1 MQFNPNLRL
10 KYNIWK
16 FVAGLKPKYILVVL
30 GIVIPLSVYFTF
42 QLKFSYDYEDF
53 FPKGDPDLDFYYTF
67 RDQFEH
73 DDNFLLVGVK
83 PEKGVFELNFLTS
96 LDSATNKIQR
106 SPYAERVY
114 SLSNF
119 KYFIKSPFGFIDYPA
134 LHIYEPEKYLVDSSR
149 IKLDERISG
158 KLISEDFNTTIIYI
172 KTDDTLTQKES
183 DLFITDVKKGLSE
196 SGISDYHLLGKS
208 NFQVE
213 LVKLQ
218 RKEFLIYSLLS
229 VLLVAI
235 VTYLLFR
242 KIWAV
247 LISMFTVAISLI
259 IFTGLLGFTHIE
271 QNVMSTLFPIVII
284 IIGISDAV
292 HFLGKYIIE
301 LRKNNKREIAL
312 FKTLSDIG
320 FATLL
325 TAVTSAIGFLTMLT
339 SNVPP
344 IRFFGVLSAL
354 GVILVYVVVLFLI
367 SPLLKLFTLKQLD
380 KFGYAGEN
388 KWGGIVEII
397 YNSGKD
403 HTRKMLAI
411 SAVILLIFT
420 YGMTQIT
427 TDIHLE
433 AGMPKNAKIT
443 EDFHFFEENFNGFRP
458 FEIAAHAQKNYDIT
472 DPIILREIDKVE
484 AFVKQ
489 NEIIN
494 GLQSITMVYKS
505 LNRAYHGDDPAEYKL
520 PDDENM
526 YAIFN
531 RDLKRTKLSELNVLI
546 SDDKKYGR
554 ISGFLSDAGTDSIR
568 LVQKNIADFITQNT
582 DPEIVDFTITG
593 TGIIFDK
600 NTEYLRKNIISGVLL
615 AFFCIGIVMAFM
627 FRNWKMVI
635 ISIIPNIIPLVVC
648 AGIMGLL
655 KIELDAPTSI
665 IFGISYGIAVDDTIH
680 FLSKFKIE
688 KQKGF
693 STEQAIRNTFQETGK
708 AVFSMSVILFFG
720 FMILLIS
727 PTAATFNIGLLTGIT
742 LFSAVWPD
750 VYLLPYMLRKWIK

>member
-1 MQFNPNLRL
+1 MKF
-10 KYNIWK
+10 NIWK
-16 FVAGLKPKYILVVL
+16 FVAGLNPKYILVFLV
-30 GIVIPLSVYFTF
+30 IFIPLCVYFTF

-53 FPKGDPDLDFYYTF
+53 FPKGDPDLDFYYNF

-73 DDNFLLVGVK
+73 DDNFLLVGFK
-83 PEKGVFELNFLTS
+83 PEQGVFETNFLRS
-96 LDSATNKIQR
+96 LDSATVKIQR
-106 SPYAERVY
+106 SDFTKRVY
-114 SLSNF
+114 SLANF
-119 KYFIKSPFGFIDYPA
+119 NYFIKSPFGFIDYPA
-134 LHIYEPEKYLVDSSR
+134 LHINEPEKYTDDSSR
-149 IKLDERISG
+149 IHLDERISG
-158 KLISEDFNTTIIYI
+158 KLISEDFSTTIIFI
-172 KTDDTLTQKES
+172 KTDDTLSQEQS
-183 DLFITDVKKGLSE
+183 ALFIDDVKKGLLE

-235 VTYLLFR
+235 VTFILFR

-247 LISMFTVAISLI
+247 ILSMLTVAISLI
-259 IFTGLLGFTHIE
+259 IFTGLLGFTQIE

-354 GVILVYVVVLFLI
+354 GVLLVYVVVLFLI

-380 KFGYAGEN
+380 KFGIEGEN
-388 KWGGIVEII
+388 KWSGIVEII

-433 AGMPKNAKIT
+433 AGMPKNAKVT
-443 EDFHFFEENFNGFRP
+443 EDFHFFEKNFNGFRP
-458 FEIAAHAQKNYDIT
+458 FEIAAQSQNNYTIT
-472 DPIILREIDKVE
+472 DPPVLREIEKVE
-484 AFVKQ
+484 TFVKQ
-489 NEIIN
+489 FEIIN

-505 LNRAYHGDDPAEYKL
+505 LNRAYNGDDPSAYKL

-531 RDLKRTKLSELNVLI
+531 RDLKRIRLSELNVLI
-546 SDDKKYGR
+546 SEDQKYGR

-568 LVQKNIADFITQNT
+568 LVQKKISEFITQNT
-582 DPEIVDFTITG
+582 DPEIVDFTVTG

-615 AFFCIGIVMAFM
+615 AFVCIGIVMAFM

-655 KIELDAPTSI
+655 NIELDAPTSI

-680 FLSKFKIE
+680 FLSKFRIE

-727 PTAATFNIGLLTGIT
+727 PTAAIFNIGLLTGIT

-750 VYLLPYMLRKWIK
+750 VYLLPYMLRRWIK

>member
-1 MQFNPNLRL
+1 M

-16 FVAGLKPKYILVVL
+16 FVAGLNPKYILVVL
-30 GIVIPLSVYFTF
+30 CIVIPLSVYFTF

-73 DDNFLLVGVK
+73 DDNFLLVGLK
-83 PEKGVFELNFLTS
+83 PEKGVFDLHFLTS

-106 SPYAERVY
+106 STYAERAY

-149 IKLDERISG
+149 IKLDERIFG
-158 KLISEDFNTTIIYI
+158 KLISEDLSTTIIYI
-172 KTDDTLTQKES
+172 KTDDTLTQQES
-183 DLFITDVKKGLSE
+183 DLFISEVKKGLNE
-196 SGISDYHLLGKS
+196 SGFTDFHLLGKS

-259 IFTGLLGFTHIE
+259 IFTGILGFTHIE

-301 LRKNNKREIAL
+301 LRKNSKREIAL

-354 GVILVYVVVLFLI
+354 GVVLVYIVVLFLI
-367 SPLLKLFTLKQLD
+367 SPLLKFFTLKQLD
-380 KFGYAGEN
+380 KFGFEGEN

-397 YNSGKD
+397 YNSGKN

-443 EDFHFFEENFNGFRP
+443 EDFHFFEEHFNGFRP

-472 DPIILREIDKVE
+472 DPAVLREIDKVE
-484 AFVKQ
+484 SFVKQ

-505 LNRAYHGDDPAEYKL
+505 LNRAYNGDDPAEYKL

-526 YAIFN
+526 YTIFN
-531 RDLKRTKLSELNVLI
+531 RDLKKTKLSELNVLI

-568 LVQKNIADFITQNT
+568 KVQKNIADFITQNT
-582 DPEIVDFTITG
+582 DSEIVDFTITG

-720 FMILLIS
+720 FMILLLS

>member
-1 MQFNPNLRL
+1 L
-10 KYNIWK
+10 KINIWK
-16 FVAGLKPKYILVVL
+16 FVAGLNPKYILVFL
-30 GIVIPLSVYFTF
+30 LIIIPLSVYFTL

-73 DDNFLLVGVK
+73 DDNFLLVGLK
-83 PEKGVFELNFLTS
+83 PEQGVFDLKFLTS

-106 SPYAERVY
+106 SNYAERAY
-114 SLSNF
+114 SITNF

-134 LHIYEPEKYLVDSSR
+134 LHIYEPEKYSADSSR
-149 IKLDERISG
+149 IHLDERISG
-158 KLISEDFNTTIIYI
+158 KLISEDFSTTIIFI
-172 KTDDTLTQKES
+172 KTNDTLSQEES
-183 DLFITDVKKGLSE
+183 ALFITEVKKGLSE
-196 SGISDYHLLGKS
+196 SGISDFHLLGKS

-218 RKEFLIYSLLS
+218 RQEFFIYSLLS
-229 VLLVAI
+229 VLLVAV

-247 LISMFTVAISLI
+247 LICMTTVALSLI
-259 IFTGLLGFTHIE
+259 VFTGLLGFTQIE

-301 LRKNNKREIAL
+301 LRKNNKREVAL

-354 GVILVYVVVLFLI
+354 GVLLVYVVVLFLI

-388 KWGGIVEII
+388 KWGGIVEVI
-397 YNSGKD
+397 YNSGKN
-403 HTRKMLAI
+403 HTRKMLTI

-420 YGMTQIT
+420 YGITQIT

-458 FEIAAHAQKNYDIT
+458 FEIAAHAKNNYTIT
-472 DPIILREIDKVE
+472 DPVVLREIDKVE
-484 AFVKQ
+484 TYVKQ

-505 LNRAYHGDDPAEYKL
+505 LNRAYNGDNPAEYKL
-520 PDDENM
+520 PEDENM
-526 YAIFN
+526 YEVFN
-531 RDLKRTKLSELNVLI
+531 RDLKRTRINELNILI

-568 LVQKNIADFITQNT
+568 IVQKNINDFITENT
-582 DPEIVDFTITG
+582 NPEIVDFTITG

>member
-1 MQFNPNLRL
+1 MKF
-10 KYNIWK
+10 NIWK
-16 FVAGLKPKYILVVL
+16 FVAGLNPKYVLVFL
-30 GIVIPLSVYFTF
+30 VIFLPLSVYFTL

-73 DDNFLLVGVK
+73 DDNFLLVGLK
-83 PEKGVFELNFLTS
+83 PKEGILNTKFLTS
-96 LDSATNKIQR
+96 VDSATNKIQR
-106 SPYAERVY
+106 SDYAERVY
-114 SLSNF
+114 SIANF
-119 KYFIKSPFGFIDYPA
+119 RYFIKSPFGFIDYPA
-134 LHIYEPEKYLVDSSR
+134 LHIYEPEKYAVDSGR

-158 KLISEDFNTTIIYI
+158 KLISDNFTTTVIFI
-172 KTDDTLTQKES
+172 KTDDTLSQQES
-183 DLFITDVKKGLSE
+183 VLFIDDVKQSLQE

-218 RKEFLIYSLLS
+218 RKEFFLYSMLS
-229 VLLVAI
+229 VLLVAV

-247 LISMFTVAISLI
+247 LISMTTVAISLI
-259 IFTGLLGFTHIE
+259 IFTGILGFSQIE

-284 IIGISDAV
+284 IIGISDAI

-354 GVILVYVVVLFLI
+354 GVLLVYIVVLFLI

-397 YNSGKD
+397 YNSGKN
-403 HTRKMLAI
+403 HTRKMLTI

-458 FEIAAHAQKNYDIT
+458 FEIAAVAQNNYVIS
-472 DPIILREIDKVE
+472 DPVVLREIEKVE

-489 NEIIN
+489 QEIIN

-505 LNRAYHGDDPAEYKL
+505 LNRAYNGDNPAEYKL
-520 PDDENM
+520 PEDENM
-526 YAIFN
+526 FSIYD
-531 RDLKRTKLSELNVLI
+531 RDLKRVKLSELNILI
-546 SDDKKYGR
+546 SEDKKYGR

-568 LVQKNIADFITQNT
+568 VVQKKINEFITQNT
-582 DPEIVDFTITG
+582 NPEIVDFKITG

-600 NTEYLRKNIISGVLL
+600 NTEYLRNNIISGVLL
-615 AFFCIGIVMAFM
+615 AFLCIGIVMAFM

-635 ISIIPNIIPLVVC
+635 ISIIPNVIPLVVC

>member
-1 MQFNPNLRL
+1 MKF
-10 KYNIWK
+10 NIWK
-16 FVAGLKPKYILVVL
+16 FVAGLNPKYILGALAVL
-30 GIVIPLSVYFTF
+30 IPLSVYFTF
-42 QLKFSYDYEDF
+42 HLTFSYDYEDF

-73 DDNFLLVGVK
+73 DDNFLLVGLK
-83 PEKGVFELNFLTS
+83 PEEGIFEKQFLTS
-96 LDSATNKIQR
+96 LDSASQKIQR
-106 SPYAERVY
+106 TPYAERVY
-114 SLSNF
+114 SISNF
-119 KYFIKSPFGFIDYPA
+119 KYFIKTPFGFFDYPA
-134 LHIYEPEKYLVDSSR
+134 LHIYEPEKYATDSVR
-149 IKLDERISG
+149 IALDERING
-158 KLISEDFNTTIIYI
+158 KLISEDLSTTIIFI
-172 KTDDTLTQKES
+172 KTDDTLSQEEAT
-183 DLFITDVKKGLSE
+183 LFISDIKSSLADA
-196 SGISDYHLLGKS
+196 GISEYHLLGKA

-229 VLLVAI
+229 VLLVAL
-235 VTYLLFR
+235 VTFLLFR

-247 LISMFTVAISLI
+247 LIAMITVAISLLL
-259 IFTGLLGFTHIE
+259 FTGILGFTGIE

-301 LRKNNKREIAL
+301 LRKNSKREIAL

-354 GVILVYVVVLFLI
+354 GVLLVYVVVLFFI

-380 KFGYAGEN
+380 KFGNEGEN
-388 KWGGIVEII
+388 KWGGFVEKV

-403 HTRKMLAI
+403 HSRKVLGI
-411 SAVILLIFT
+411 SAVIILIFT
-420 YGMTQIT
+420 YGMTLIT

-433 AGMPKNAKIT
+433 AGMPKNEKIT
-443 EDFHFFEENFNGFRP
+443 SDFHFFEENFNGFRP
-458 FEIAAHAQKNYDIT
+458 FEIAALAQYDNLIT
-472 DPIILREIDKVE
+472 DPEVLREIEKVE
-484 AFVKQ
+484 NYVQQF
-489 NEIIN
+489 EIIN
-494 GLQSITMVYKS
+494 GVQSITMVYKS
-505 LNRAYHGDDPAEYKL
+505 LNRAYNGDDPAEYKL
-520 PDDENM
+520 PEDEKM
-526 YAIFN
+526 LAVFN
-531 RDLKRTKLSELNVLI
+531 NDLRKTKISELNVLI
-546 SDDKKYGR
+546 SEDKKYGR
-554 ISGFLSDAGTDSIR
+554 ISGFISDAGTDSIR
-568 LVQKNIADFITQNT
+568 LVQENIQDYISANT
-582 DPEIVDFTITG
+582 NPRIVQFTITG

-600 NTEYLRKNIISGVLL
+600 NTEYLRRNIISGVLL

-627 FRNWKMVI
+627 FRNWKMVF
-635 ISIIPNIIPLVVC
+635 ISIVPNIIPLVVC
-648 AGIMGLL
+648 AGVMGLL

-708 AVFSMSVILFFG
+708 AVFTMSVILFFG
-720 FMILLIS
+720 FMILLLS

-750 VYLLPYMLRKWIK
+750 VYLLPIMLRKWIK

>member
-1 MQFNPNLRL
+1 M

-16 FVAGLKPKYILVVL
+16 FVAGLNPKYILVVL
-30 GIVIPLSVYFTF
+30 CIVIPLSVYFTF

-73 DDNFLLVGVK
+73 DDNFLLVGLK
-83 PEKGVFELNFLTS
+83 PEMGVFDLHFLTS

-106 SPYAERVY
+106 STYAERAY

-149 IKLDERISG
+149 IKLDERIFG
-158 KLISEDFNTTIIYI
+158 KLISEDLSTTIIYI
-172 KTDDTLTQKES
+172 KTDDTLTQQES
-183 DLFITDVKKGLSE
+183 DLFISEVKKGLNE
-196 SGISDYHLLGKS
+196 SGFTDFHLLGKS

-259 IFTGLLGFTHIE
+259 IFTGILGFTHIE

-301 LRKNNKREIAL
+301 LRKNSKREIAL

-354 GVILVYVVVLFLI
+354 GVVLVYIVVLFLI
-367 SPLLKLFTLKQLD
+367 SPLLKFFTLKQLD
-380 KFGYAGEN
+380 KFGFEGEN

-397 YNSGKD
+397 YNSGKN

-443 EDFHFFEENFNGFRP
+443 EDFHFFEEHFNGFRP

-472 DPIILREIDKVE
+472 DPAVLREIDKVE
-484 AFVKQ
+484 SFVKQ

-505 LNRAYHGDDPAEYKL
+505 LNRAYNGDDPAEYKL

-531 RDLKRTKLSELNVLI
+531 RDLKKTKLSELNVLI

-568 LVQKNIADFITQNT
+568 KVQKNIADFITQNT
-582 DPEIVDFTITG
+582 DSEIVDFTITG

-720 FMILLIS
+720 FMILLLS

>member
-1 MQFNPNLRL
+1 M

-16 FVAGLKPKYILVVL
+16 FVAGLNPKYILVVL
-30 GIVIPLSVYFTF
+30 CIVIPLSVYFTF

-73 DDNFLLVGVK
+73 DDNFLLVGLK
-83 PEKGVFELNFLTS
+83 PEKGVFDLHFLTS

-106 SPYAERVY
+106 STYAERAY

-149 IKLDERISG
+149 IKLDERIFG
-158 KLISEDFNTTIIYI
+158 KLISEDLSTTIIYI
-172 KTDDTLTQKES
+172 KTDDTLTQQES
-183 DLFITDVKKGLSE
+183 DLFISEVKKGLNE
-196 SGISDYHLLGKS
+196 SGFTDFHLLGKS

-259 IFTGLLGFTHIE
+259 IFTGILGFTHIE

-301 LRKNNKREIAL
+301 LRKNSKREIAL

-354 GVILVYVVVLFLI
+354 GVVLVYIVVLFLI
-367 SPLLKLFTLKQLD
+367 SPLLKFFTLKQLD
-380 KFGYAGEN
+380 KFGFEGEN

-397 YNSGKD
+397 YNSGKN

-443 EDFHFFEENFNGFRP
+443 EDFHFFEEHFNGFRP
-458 FEIAAHAQKNYDIT
+458 FEIAAHAQQNYDIT
-472 DPIILREIDKVE
+472 DPAVLREIDKVE
-484 AFVKQ
+484 SFVKQ

-505 LNRAYHGDDPAEYKL
+505 LNRAYNGDDPAEYKL

-526 YAIFN
+526 YTIFN
-531 RDLKRTKLSELNVLI
+531 RDLKKTKLSELNVLI

-568 LVQKNIADFITQNT
+568 KVQKNIADFITQNT
-582 DPEIVDFTITG
+582 DSEIVDFTITG

-720 FMILLIS
+720 FMILLLS